1 MYIIW
6 VIWLFL
12 KLSAYVIP
20 SIKPPQRY
28 QIYTGGAT
36 IQIRNPDEYLSMD
49 IKNINL
55 GLKPTRTPQGM
66 TGTNTDIIDT
76 KNLPTAA
83 SAPVMTNQPVIQ
95 RQEPVN
101 PNSVTEQAEKD
112 DDACCPENITKKE
125 LIIEILTWTAVIIFL
140 PVWCLGMYISH
151 SSKKPKRR
159 Q

>member
-1 MYIIW
+1 
-6 VIWLFL
+6 
-12 KLSAYVIP
+12 
-20 SIKPPQRY
+20 
-28 QIYTGGAT
+28 
-36 IQIRNPDEYLSMD
+36 MD

-55 GLKPTRTPQGM
+55 GLKPTRMPQGM
-66 TGTNTDIIDT
+66 TGTNTDIINT

-101 PNSVTEQAEKD
+101 PNSVTEQAEND
-112 DDACCPENITKKE
+112 DDACFPENMTKKE